1 MSDWNEGYV
10 TEIDYNF
17 GYYSMLNPAF
27 ARLPLAMAGLACP
40 RFRTACELGF
50 GQGLS
55 TNLHAAAS
63 ITQWFGTDFN
73 PSQAAFAQELAAASG
88 ARATLY
94 DEAFADFCTRA
105 DLPDFDFIG
114 LHGIWSWVSDENR
127 ASIVNFIRRKL
138 RVGGVVYVSYNTL
151 PGWSAFA
158 PMQHLMMQYDV
169 AMGAQ
174 GRGLPSR
181 IDDAISFAQKLLGAN
196 PGYGRLNPQ
205 IGERFKAIMGQNR
218 QYLAHEYFNRTWD
231 PMYFAAMAEW
241 LAPAKLRY
249 ACSAKYADHLDEANL
264 TPEHRA
270 FLAEVPDAT
279 LRESVRDFMMNQS
292 FRTDYWVKGPR
303 VLTEVERADALQ
315 DIRIIMTR
323 PRPQDALKMRGAL
336 GDITIGGPLYGALL
350 DQLADHK
357 PRSLG
362 ELAVALKGLNFKWRM
377 LGEAI
382 MGLVCAGQVSMAQ
395 DEEVIKQAR
404 GTSDKLN
411 AYLMRK
417 ARSQTPITTLSSPV
431 TGSGVHCSRMD
442 QLFLLAVGD
451 GVRTPEAL
459 ARFAWSI
466 LSANGERLTREGA
479 PLETAEAN
487 LGALTVQGE
496 KFLKETLPTFE
507 ALQISGH
514 RTVDAA

>member
-63 ITQWFGTDFN
+63 VTQWFGTDFN

-205 IGERFKAIMGQNR
+205 IGERFKTIMGQNR

-231 PMYFAAMAEW
+231 PMYFATMAQW

-249 ACSAKYADHLDEANL
+249 ACSSKYADHLDEANL

-323 PRPQDALKMRGAL
+323 PASAGRTEDAGRAWGHYHRRP
-336 GDITIGGPLYGALL
+336 PLWRA
-350 DQLADHK
+350 
-357 PRSLG
+357 PRS
-362 ELAVALKGLNFKWRM
+362 
-377 LGEAI
+377 
-382 MGLVCAGQVSMAQ
+382 
-395 DEEVIKQAR
+395 
-404 GTSDKLN
+404 
-411 AYLMRK
+411 
-417 ARSQTPITTLSSPV
+417 
-431 TGSGVHCSRMD
+431 
-442 QLFLLAVGD
+442 VG
-451 GVRTPEAL
+451 
-459 ARFAWSI
+459 
-466 LSANGERLTREGA
+466 
-479 PLETAEAN
+479 
-487 LGALTVQGE
+487 
-496 KFLKETLPTFE
+496 
-507 ALQISGH
+507 
-514 RTVDAA
+514 